1 MTLREKTILL
11 KQQLLQLKSR
21 FFKND
26 PPESIKDRTFFK
38 QMKEETKSI
47 FQLLNEWESET
58 LTFLQ
63 NKQSTLYP
71 QQIEATSE
79 NMQMIILHSYYIDV
93 RKRIYMEYFKSTIYV
108 FDQLLSEL
116 ANEIGE
122 V

>member
-38 QMKEETKSI
+38 QMKEETKST

>member
-11 KQQLLQLKSR
+11 KQQLLQLKNR

-26 PPESIKDRTFFK
+26 PPESIKDRTFFN
-38 QMKEETKSI
+38 QMKQETKSI

-63 NKQSTLYP
+63 KKQSTLYP

-79 NMQMIILHSYYIDV
+79 NMEMIILHSYYIDV

-108 FDQLLSEL
+108 FDQLLEEL
-116 ANEIGE
+116 AHEIGE
-122 V
+122 T